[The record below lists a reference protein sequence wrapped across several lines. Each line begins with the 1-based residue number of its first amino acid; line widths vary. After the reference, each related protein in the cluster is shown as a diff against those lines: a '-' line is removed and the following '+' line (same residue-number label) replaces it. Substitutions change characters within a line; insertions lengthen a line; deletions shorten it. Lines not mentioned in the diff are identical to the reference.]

1 MAGFAELAAR
11 SHYSFVEG
19 SASPRTQVAAARE
32 LGIEALG
39 LCDRNGLYGAVG
51 FLEAARKAGIR
62 GVIGAELDLD
72 DGDRLRLVARNRDGY
87 RQLSRAISA
96 AQLAGVNRQPRGA
109 QRLRGDEE
117 TAHDDHEGTHADVR
131 VCRRSQLAQHDV
143 DTCVRGRGSDRKQRD
158 WGQRVTQYERQSY
171 QDDNQHEQTD
181 AEAARVWRVGEEVL
195 RGDLPGGDG
204 EPGQG
209 HERQEAPGD
218 DECGTGEGQEA
229 HGGQRS

>member
-11 SHYSFVEG
+11 SHYSFLEG
-19 SASPRTQVAAARE
+19 SASPRTLVAAARE

-96 AQLAGVNRQPRGA
+96 AQLAGVKGQPRLRLLGLVAGTAPKDRSEERRVGKEGRYWRDWSSDVCSSDLYRQLSRAISAA
-109 QRLRGDEE
+109 QLAGVKGQPRLRLLGLVAG
-117 TAHDDHEGTHADVR
+117 TAAKDAPTP
-131 VCRRSQLAQHDV
+131 RRRRP
-143 DTCVRGRGSDRKQRD
+143 T
-158 WGQRVTQYERQSY
+158 
-171 QDDNQHEQTD
+171 
-181 AEAARVWRVGEEVL
+181 
-195 RGDLPGGDG
+195 LP
-204 EPGQG
+204 PPQ
-209 HERQEAPGD
+209 
-218 DECGTGEGQEA
+218 
-229 HGGQRS
+229 